1 MPICDVTHIRSI
13 LHGMKKTSGS
23 PASELRLVARGIRA
37 DSRKRLALGR
47 ALDDLDDA
55 SFNVYRDEQG
65 RIILDPQVSI
75 PASEAW
81 LYRNKKA
88 LQSVRRGLSQAADG
102 KTARAGSFAKYADD
116 ES

>member
-1 MPICDVTHIRSI
+1 
-13 LHGMKKTSGS
+13 MKKTRGS
-23 PASELRLVARGIRA
+23 RASELRLVARGIRA
-37 DSRKRLALGR
+37 DSRKRVALGR

-102 KTARAGSFAKYADD
+102 KTDRAGSFAKYADD

>member
-1 MPICDVTHIRSI
+1 
-13 LHGMKKTSGS
+13 MKKTSGS

-65 RIILDPQVSI
+65 RIILDPQISI

-81 LYRNKKA
+81 LYRNQKA